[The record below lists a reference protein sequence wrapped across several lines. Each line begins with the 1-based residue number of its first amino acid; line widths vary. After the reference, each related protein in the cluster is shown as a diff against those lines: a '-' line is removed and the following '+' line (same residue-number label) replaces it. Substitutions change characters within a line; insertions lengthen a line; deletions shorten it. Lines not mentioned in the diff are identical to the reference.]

1 MAGRV
6 PGLAVLLDIR
16 RQLGEGEHP
25 GGVDDDG
32 KSQASHEG
40 KGDFRGDPDPDRRV
54 RPLQRLGPHPQVV
67 APIVFAREGEAF
79 LSPRLD
85 DDLQVFVE
93 ALPALGEGR
102 VESVVRVR
110 ERATPHAELDPTLTD
125 VVQRGDVLGDVDR
138 MGQGQEHHRQANADA
153 LGPGGDGAGDRDRRG
168 QNADRGKMVLRQP
181 HRVNAQGLR
190 GIHQREALGKGLTV
204 RHPRTGGEL
213 DEDPGL
219 HERRPASRPG

>member
-1 MAGRV
+1 
-6 PGLAVLLDIR
+6 
-16 RQLGEGEHP
+16 

-32 KSQASHEG
+32 KSQASYEG
-40 KGDFRGDPDPDRRV
+40 KGDFGGDPDTDRRV

-102 VESVVRVR
+102 VEAVVRVR

-138 MGQGQEHHRQANADA
+138 MGQGQEHHRAANADA
-153 LGPGGDGAGDRDRRG
+153 LGAVGDGAGDRDRR
-168 QNADRGKMVLRQP
+168 
-181 HRVNAQGLR
+181 
-190 GIHQREALGKGLTV
+190 
-204 RHPRTGGEL
+204 
-213 DEDPGL
+213 
-219 HERRPASRPG
+219 